1 MPFCIASGGTIS
13 GVMQWFTREWRD
25 GALSDE
31 EWQQRLDDYALHAAA
46 LRSDLPVDQ
55 TWLLDLDLHDGQVQS
70 WQQRDGQFSWVLL
83 TGDFQRG
90 YRLTS
95 LHYLDARLIGAD
107 TEDLNELLLGPRSE
121 LLYDEVSQVGE
132 LSEHRFLFDP
142 SGEFG
147 VRFRCA
153 SVSHAPADSTLRR

>member
-1 MPFCIASGGTIS
+1 MK
-13 GVMQWFTREWRD
+13 WFTREWRD
-25 GALSDE
+25 GALSDSD
-31 EWQQRLDDYALHAAA
+31 WQQRRDDYAFHAAG
-46 LRSDLPVDQ
+46 LRSDLPLDQ

-70 WQQRDGQFSWVLL
+70 WQLSDGQFSWVLL
-83 TGDFQRG
+83 TGDLQRG

-132 LSEHRFLFDP
+132 LLEHRFLLDP
-142 SGEFG
+142 IGEFG
-147 VRFRCA
+147 VRFGRA
-153 SVSHAPADSTLRR
+153 SVGYAPADSTMRR